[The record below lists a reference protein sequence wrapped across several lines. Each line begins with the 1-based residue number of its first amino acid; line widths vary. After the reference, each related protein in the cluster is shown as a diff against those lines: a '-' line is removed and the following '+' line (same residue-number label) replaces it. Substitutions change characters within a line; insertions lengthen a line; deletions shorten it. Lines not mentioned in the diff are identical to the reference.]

1 MNLKFAQNHRRGSLL
16 LLTVIFGALLGM
28 MMIPMM
34 QHAKSNS
41 QMAFGTRASDQAFYA
56 SEAGVARTLS
66 FIYGAGAGEITGI
79 YDPRFNVTEDQAFY
93 PFGENWVTLDPGITS
108 SALEPVAS
116 RTRVWSNPANGTWN
130 VESVGRSLRPK
141 QIYRTVTVTI
151 GSGTFA
157 RYAFFN
163 TASLSAIDGR
173 ARWLGAG
180 ETFNGPVHS
189 NRHLF
194 VYGTSTPNN
203 PLTFNSDVEIVNREV
218 RTSNG
223 NYQNVIYNGLKDTN
237 ADYVELPSDLD
248 RLISAAASGGI
259 DLPGDDPW
267 LATAPPE
274 FFTDET
280 TPNINNYR
288 FEFNANGTVDVVNL
302 DGMNY
307 LIGEGMSSAGAL
319 NQTTTNFDLSAMN
332 GAMIVRDGN
341 VFVSGT
347 VNGRVTLGALANDAS
362 QAIIPPFNNA
372 PTDGNVILEGELV
385 YNTHPQ
391 TNGQYDISD
400 NRNFP
405 PETVTDVLG
414 LIAERNLAV
423 DGSMPSEGIVDAH
436 IMVTGQASA
445 NPDVRTWGNTTGTV
459 NAAKNQ
465 DGGFYIEDGNQ
476 RDLSELW
483 TGVPDSEP
491 GSGNRT
497 GSWKFGDL
505 YLTGGVVHF
514 MRGQTKNSYGGFSRH
529 YTFDSRLLVQPPP
542 FYPLTPD
549 LSVISWRDVA
559 STTAP

>member
-1 MNLKFAQNHRRGSLL
+1 MIPKFMQTRRRGSLL

-34 QHAKSNS
+34 QHAQRNT

-56 SEAGVARTLS
+56 AEAGVARTLS
-66 FIYGAGAGEITGI
+66 FIYGAGAGSITGI
-79 YDPRFNVTEDQAFY
+79 YDPRFAVTEDQAFY
-93 PFGENWVTLDPGITS
+93 PFGENWVTLDPGITTN
-108 SALEPVAS
+108 ALASVAS
-116 RTRVWSNPANGTWN
+116 RTRIWSNPGTGTWS
-130 VESVGRSLRPK
+130 VESVGRSLKPR
-141 QIYRTVTVTI
+141 QIFRTVTVTI
-151 GSGTFA
+151 GAGSFA

-173 ARWLGAG
+173 PRWLAAG

-203 PLTFNSDVEIVNREV
+203 PLTFNSDVEIVSLEAR
-218 RTSNG
+218 SG
-223 NYQNVIYNGLKDTN
+223 NANNQNVVYNGLLDTN
-237 ADYVELPSDLD
+237 ADYIELPSDLD
-248 RLISAAASGGI
+248 SLIEAAASGGI

-267 LATAPPE
+267 LASAPPE
-274 FFTDET
+274 FFTDES
-280 TPNINNYR
+280 TPDINNYR
-288 FEFNANGTVDVVNL
+288 FEFNANGTVDVVNIDAMNFL
-302 DGMNY
+302 IDGGTSPAAA
-307 LIGEGMSSAGAL
+307 LI
-319 NQTTTNFDLSAMN
+319 QTTTNFDLSAMN
-332 GAMIVRDGN
+332 GAIIVRDGN
-341 VFVSGT
+341 IFVSGI

-362 QAIIPPFNNA
+362 QAIIPPFA
-372 PTDGNVILEGELV
+372 SVPSDGNVILEGELI
-385 YNTHPQ
+385 YSTHPLV
-391 TNGQYDISD
+391 NGQYDISD
-400 NRNFP
+400 NRNFAP
-405 PETVTDVLG
+405 GVVTDVLG
-414 LIAERNLAV
+414 LIAERNFVV
-423 DGSMPSEGIVDAH
+423 DGSMPAEGIVDAH
-436 IMVTGQASA
+436 IMVTGQASP
-445 NPDVRTWGNTTGTV
+445 NPDVRGWGPSLGRI
-459 NAAKNQ
+459 NAAINQ

-514 MRGQTKNSYGGFSRH
+514 LRGQTKNGSGGFSRH

-549 LSVISWRDVA
+549 LAVIGWRDVA